1 MALARSRRAT
11 GSVDYWPGFVDALS
25 TLLLAII
32 FLLSVFVLA
41 QFVLSQEISDRD
53 TVLDRLNAQINE
65 LTEMLSLERA
75 GIQDLNDQIGTLEA
89 SLDSTVGE
97 RDRLQVLLDEGQG
110 ADAEAEVTIAN
121 LSRSVDEE
129 RALSE
134 RARAQVDLLNQQLAA
149 LRRQIGALEA
159 ALEAS
164 EERAEESDTRIQ
176 DLSGRLN
183 VALAQRVQELARYRS
198 DFFGRL
204 REILSNREDIRV
216 VGDRFVFQSEVLFGS
231 GGANL
236 DATGQ
241 AEMAKLADA
250 VKQLAAEIPEEIEWV
265 LRVDGHTDNIP
276 LSGRGQFEDNWAL
289 STARAAEVVRF
300 LTDQGV
306 PADRLAATGFGEYQ
320 PIDPANTIEARA
332 RNRRIELKLTER

>member
-1 MALARSRRAT
+1 MALARNRRGT
-11 GSVDYWPGFVDALS
+11 GNVDYWPGFVDALS

-41 QFVLSQEISDRD
+41 QFVLSREISDRD

-65 LTEMLSLERA
+65 LTEMLSLEQA
-75 GIQDLNDQIGTLEA
+75 SAQDLVDQIGTLEA
-89 SLDSTVGE
+89 SLDDTDAE
-97 RDRLQVLLDEGQG
+97 RTRLQRLLAEGQG
-110 ADAEAEVTIAN
+110 AGDEAQITIDS
-121 LSRSVDEE
+121 LTRSVDEE

-231 GGANL
+231 GGASL
-236 DATGQ
+236 DATGRE
-241 AEMAKLADA
+241 EMAKLADA
-250 VKQLAAEIPEEIEWV
+250 LIQLADEIPEEIEWV
-265 LRVDGHTDNIP
+265 LRVDGHTDDIP

-300 LTDQGV
+300 LTDEGV
-306 PADRLAATGFGEYQ
+306 PANRLAATGFGEYQ
-320 PIDPANTIEARA
+320 PIDPAQTAEARA

>member
-1 MALARSRRAT
+1 MALARNRRSSV
-11 GSVDYWPGFVDALS
+11 GVDYWPGFVDALS

-41 QFVLSQEISDRD
+41 QFVLSREVATQD

-65 LTEMLSLERA
+65 LTEMLALERA
-75 GIQDLNDQIGTLEA
+75 SGQDLSDQIGTLEA
-89 SLDSTVGE
+89 SLRGAQSE
-97 RDRLQVLLDEGQG
+97 RTRLQSLLDEGAG
-110 ADAEAEVTIAN
+110 ADEEAAITIGS
-121 LSRSVDEE
+121 LERQVDDE

-149 LRRQIGALEA
+149 LRRQIGALEE
-159 ALEAS
+159 ALEVS
-164 EERAEESDTRIQ
+164 ESKTRESDARIQ

-231 GGANL
+231 GGAEL
-236 DATGQ
+236 DATGRD
-241 AEMAKLADA
+241 EMQKLAEA
-250 VKQLAAEIPEEIEWV
+250 ILQLDAEIPEEIEWV
-265 LRVDGHTDNIP
+265 LRVDGHTDDIP
-276 LSGRGQFEDNWAL
+276 LSGRGRYRDNWEL
-289 STARAAEVVRF
+289 STARAASVVRF
-300 LTDQGV
+300 LVDQGV
-306 PADRLAATGFGEYQ
+306 PAVRLAAAGFGENQ
-320 PIDPANTIEARA
+320 PIDPRSNAEARA

>member
-1 MALARSRRAT
+1 MALARNRRSQV
-11 GSVDYWPGFVDALS
+11 GVDYWPGFVDALS

-41 QFVLSQEISDRD
+41 QFVLSREVATQD

-65 LTEMLSLERA
+65 LTEMLALERA
-75 GIQDLNDQIGTLEA
+75 GAQDLSDQVGTLEA
-89 SLDSTVGE
+89 TLSDARSE
-97 RDRLQVLLDEGQG
+97 RARLETLLAEGSG
-110 ADAEAEVTIAN
+110 ADEEARVTIAD
-121 LSRSVDEE
+121 LGRQVDEE
-129 RALSE
+129 RTISE

-159 ALEAS
+159 ALEVS
-164 EERAEESDTRIQ
+164 EERDRESDARIQ

-216 VGDRFVFQSEVLFGS
+216 VGDRFVFQSEVLFDA
-231 GGANL
+231 GGADL
-236 DATGQ
+236 DATGEE
-241 AEMAKLADA
+241 EMGKLADA
-250 VKQLAAEIPEEIEWV
+250 LLQLAAEIPEEIEWV
-265 LRVDGHTDNIP
+265 LRVDGHTDDTP
-276 LSGRGQFEDNWAL
+276 LSGFGEYADNWEL
-289 STARAAEVVRF
+289 STARAASVVRY
-300 LTDQGV
+300 LIEEGV
-306 PADRLAATGFGEYQ
+306 PATRLAAAGFGENQ
-320 PIDPANTIEARA
+320 PLVNEDTDEARA

>member
-1 MALARSRRAT
+1 MALARNRRSSV
-11 GSVDYWPGFVDALS
+11 GVDYWPGFVDALS

-41 QFVLSQEISDRD
+41 QFVLSREVATQD

-65 LTEMLSLERA
+65 LTEMLALEQA
-75 GIQDLNDQIGTLEA
+75 TGQDLSDQIGTLEA
-89 SLDSTVGE
+89 SLEGAESE
-97 RDRLQVLLDEGQG
+97 RTRLETLLSEGTG
-110 ADAEAEVTIAN
+110 ASREAEVTIST
-121 LSRSVDEE
+121 LEGQVDQE

-134 RARAQVDLLNQQLAA
+134 RAQAQVALLNQQLAA
-149 LRRQIGALEA
+149 LRRQIGALEE

-164 EERAEESDTRIQ
+164 DERTRESDARIQ

-231 GGANL
+231 GGADL
-236 DATGQ
+236 DATGE

-250 VKQLAAEIPEEIEWV
+250 LLQLAAEIPDEIEWV

-276 LSGRGQFEDNWAL
+276 LRGTGRYRDNWDL
-289 STARAAEVVRF
+289 STARAASVVRF
-300 LTDQGV
+300 LIDQGV
-306 PADRLAATGFGEYQ
+306 PAERLAAAGFGENQ
-320 PIDPANTIEARA
+320 PIDPRATSEARA